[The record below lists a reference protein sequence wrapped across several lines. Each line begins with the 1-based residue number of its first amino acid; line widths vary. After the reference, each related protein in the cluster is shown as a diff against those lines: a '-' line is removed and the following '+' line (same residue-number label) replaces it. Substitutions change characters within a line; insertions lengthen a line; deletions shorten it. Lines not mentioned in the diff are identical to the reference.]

1 MKKQNLLIL
10 FLFLTMPTL
19 AQEQQPRKNDFGF
32 STRFFNSPA
41 TPFIIMY
48 KRTIAKGV
56 ALRGGLNLTY
66 TSTRNNLIDNTGYT
80 DVTTYTIAPSV
91 GAEWQK
97 QIANR
102 LILYYG
108 ADIRLSLGTTR
119 TEDHTGNVFLTVT
132 TNDSNITTFAP
143 LFGVRF
149 ALMDRLYVATET
161 NFNFNW
167 TSTTSQRNTLA
178 TGVINT
184 SSTRVFNMLL
194 QPGIGLYLFY
204 QF

>member
-10 FLFLTMPTL
+10 FLLLTMPAM

-48 KRTIAKGV
+48 KRTIGNGV

-66 TSTRNNLIDNTGYT
+66 SSTRNNLTDDAGYT

-91 GAEWQK
+91 GVEWQK
-97 QIANR
+97 KIANR
-102 LILYYG
+102 VIMYYG
-108 ADIRLSLGTTR
+108 TDLRLSLGNTR
-119 TEDHTGNVFLTVT
+119 TEDHTGNVFLSVT
-132 TNDSNITTFAP
+132 TNDNNITTLSP
-143 LFGVRF
+143 LLGIRY

-161 NFNFNW
+161 NFNFSW
-167 TSTTSQRNTLA
+167 TSTNNQRNTIA

-184 SSTRVFNMLL
+184 SSSSVFNMAL
-194 QPGIGLYLFY
+194 QAGVGLYLFY